1 MTKDKAF
8 EIKELWEEIRNL
20 EYLASDEPNHTLE
33 FLAKRL
39 NEAEKMDYP
48 NTVFKLHEIEKR
60 ARLFIKTEIAVLA
73 KEMNE
78 KLESL

>member
-39 NEAEKMDYP
+39 NEASKINYP
-48 NTVFKLHEIEKR
+48 NTYFDLIQIEKEAQR
-60 ARLFIKTEIAVLA
+60 YVRTAIMSLVSDL
-73 KEMNE
+73 ND